1 MGTRSRRSDVGEIGL
16 AQHII
21 SGFVPENSRLLRT
34 SSPDYLQSL
43 AEDLGVKRVL
53 TRPLTGFQDVRH
65 PGVDAMLVPLPE
77 GYSVVINQNA
87 PHTRQ
92 RYSLAHELGHIMLL
106 EAESSPPMP
115 SSSTRY
121 RSHVAIAKDRDAE
134 EERLCNVIAAELL
147 MPEKTFT
154 EKVKAFGR
162 SLEHLPLLAYLFGTS
177 LTATA
182 IRYWELLP
190 EPCHLVKWRTS
201 SYRPGIL
208 PAWQRRN
215 KVPGP
220 RLYPIQGLSESGPNA
235 FRAIQESWTT
245 LRMSVSREKLLVR
258 EKAGGR
264 YYAWTSTFE
273 AESIGFGSGSN
284 RALMSAVYLSRVH

>member
-1 MGTRSRRSDVGEIGL
+1 
-16 AQHII
+16 
-21 SGFVPENSRLLRT
+21 
-34 SSPDYLQSL
+34 
-43 AEDLGVKRVL
+43 
-53 TRPLTGFQDVRH
+53 
-65 PGVDAMLVPLPE
+65 MLVPLPE

-106 EAESSPPMP
+106 EADSSPLMP
-115 SSSTRY
+115 STPRRY
-121 RSHVAIAKDRDAE
+121 RSYISRAEDSDA
-134 EERLCNVIAAELL
+134 EERLCDVIAAELL

-154 EKVKAFGR
+154 ERVRAFGR
-162 SLEHLPLLAYLFGTS
+162 SLEHLPRLAYLFDTS

-190 EPCHLVKWRTS
+190 EPCHLIRWRTS

-215 KVPGP
+215 RVPGP
-220 RLYPIQGLSESGPNA
+220 RLYPVRGLSESGPNV
-235 FRAIQESWTT
+235 FQAIRESWKT
-245 LRMSVSREKLLVR
+245 LRMSASREKLLVK

-264 YYAWTSTFE
+264 YYARTSTFE

-284 RALMSAVYLSRVH
+284 RSVMSAVYLSRVH